1 MKFAVIAAGEGSRLA
16 EEGVK
21 HPKPLVELHGEAMI
35 ARLVRIFKDNGAEE
49 IDIIVNTIHPETRE
63 FVRRMAQETGGNF
76 IRVVEK
82 PPQDPCKVSTNCPPS
97 WPEHPSA

>member
-35 ARLVRIFKDNGAEE
+35 ARLVRIFKDIFSVYVPYKCG
-49 IDIIVNTIHPETRE
+49 
-63 FVRRMAQETGGNF
+63 
-76 IRVVEK
+76 
-82 PPQDPCKVSTNCPPS
+82 
-97 WPEHPSA
+97 